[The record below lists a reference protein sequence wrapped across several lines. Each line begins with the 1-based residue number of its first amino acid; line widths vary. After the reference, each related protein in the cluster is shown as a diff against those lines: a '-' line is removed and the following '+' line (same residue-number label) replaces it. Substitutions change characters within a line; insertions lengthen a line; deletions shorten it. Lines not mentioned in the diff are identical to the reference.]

1 MILFRNNPPSLP
13 FGRFSTKNVNFRRSR
28 KKSAV
33 IINIDLRIG
42 GEDGRSR
49 KVIERSIIL
58 DLRSNQRPTSGDSND
73 GEKLKR

>member
-1 MILFRNNPPSLP
+1 MISLLLYSKC
-13 FGRFSTKNVNFRRSR
+13 RFSS

-58 DLRSNQRPTSGDSND
+58 DLRSNQRPTSAVDGND